1 MQDLNREYS
10 MTDMNEFKELIK
22 ARLKE
27 LGLRMQDIEQELDQ
41 PKSRDLGEQAVDLE
55 DDEVLESIGL
65 VAQKEVALLQGALA
79 RIKDGTY
86 GICRECD
93 GEISQARLHAVPYAV
108 LCRSCAT
115 AAERNRA

>member
-1 MQDLNREYS
+1 MKN
-10 MTDMNEFKELIK
+10 TNEFKDLIT

-27 LGLRMQDIEQELDQ
+27 LGVRMHDIEQELVQ
-41 PKSRDLGEQAVDLE
+41 PKSKDLGEQAVDLE

-79 RIKDGTY
+79 RIEDGTY

-93 GEISQARLHAVPYAV
+93 EEISQARLRAVPYAV
-108 LCRSCAT
+108 LCKACAT